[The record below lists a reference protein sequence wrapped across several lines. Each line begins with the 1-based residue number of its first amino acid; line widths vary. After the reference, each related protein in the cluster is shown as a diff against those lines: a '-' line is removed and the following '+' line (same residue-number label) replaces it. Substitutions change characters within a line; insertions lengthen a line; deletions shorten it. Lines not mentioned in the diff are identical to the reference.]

1 MRKRGKAV
9 GIFVFL
15 FKNNLK
21 TSVSIFLAY
30 YYYHNHYYNFT
41 FFNLKNWCSGVI
53 IDSSFKNVFTIGLQ
67 IHGEFLLYVLVSLLK
82 CLRQKLGFLWIL

>member
-1 MRKRGKAV
+1 M

-21 TSVSIFLAY
+21 TSVSIFWHIIIIITIIITL
-30 YYYHNHYYNFT
+30 H
-41 FFNLKNWCSGVI
+41 FFNLKNWSSEVI
-53 IDSSFKNVFTIGLQ
+53 IDSGFKNVFTIGLQ

>member
-21 TSVSIFLAY
+21 TSVSIFWHIIIIITIIITL
-30 YYYHNHYYNFT
+30 HFLT
-41 FFNLKNWCSGVI
+41 LKIGVQ
-53 IDSSFKNVFTIGLQ
+53 GLSLIQ
-67 IHGEFLLYVLVSLLK
+67 VLKMFS
-82 CLRQKLGFLWIL
+82 Q